1 MNKKTERK
9 RRAKDTSPQDTSG
22 SKVSPRRRRARA
34 AEEKAKVAREDQS
47 PRTSLSE
54 SEFKIELLFI
64 SLRWLFLVSVAGVI
78 GINTIFKASEFPT
91 AVIALLIVGGVANII
106 ATITLFKNALSKSI
120 QYVML
125 GQDIGLTLG
134 FIAGSGGAES
144 PLLFVSLIPMVTA
157 ALRFRQLYGLI
168 VVLGIVLV
176 YWVITWNQFQFSL
189 TMPLNELML
198 HALPYLINGFILLLA
213 GGALS
218 QVSVRIKQALITE
231 REKQEREAQTALE
244 AAHQKV
250 RLIFELA
257 STLSATLNYERVL
270 EAALDVSNAGLREFF
285 SGDKEI
291 TQVGMIL
298 LFGMDQTLYVA
309 KARGITTQDER
320 LRLPA
325 QSGVL
330 AEAIE
335 KTDPIVIDNPRDD
348 PELEKVAAMYSCR
361 QAIVVPLRAGFESYG
376 LLILGSPEP
385 ETYSPDFQDLL
396 VAICNQA
403 VMAIQNANLY
413 QNLMEE
419 KDRLVTVEEDAR
431 KKLARNL
438 HDGPTQTIAAIAM
451 RLNYIRMLVER
462 EPAKSL
468 EELKQLEELARKTT
482 KEIRQMLFTLRP
494 LILETQGLI
503 PALEQL
509 KQKISETDPLPVI
522 HLELNKEAE
531 ALLNK
536 EAQGAIFYITEEA
549 TTNVRKYAKAKNL
562 WLRLSQR
569 GMNVIAEIED
579 DGAGFDVA
587 AMEANYATRGSLGL
601 INLRE
606 RATLVKGK
614 TVIKSA
620 PGQGTKV
627 TVTIPV
633 TLPDENN
640 H

>member
-1 MNKKTERK
+1 MNKKTKQK
-9 RRAKDTSPQDTSG
+9 RTQADVPHQDTTTEKTS
-22 SKVSPRRRRARA
+22 RRRTRASGPKTA
-34 AEEKAKVAREDQS
+34 QPDQS
-47 PRTSLSE
+47 SGTSLSE
-54 SEFKIELLFI
+54 SEIKIESLFI
-64 SLRWLFLVSVAGVI
+64 SLRWLFLLTIAGVI
-78 GINTIFKASEFPT
+78 GINTMFRDEEFPR
-91 AVIALLIVGGVANII
+91 AIVALLIVGGVANII
-106 ATITLFKNALSKSI
+106 ATIALFKNALSKGI
-120 QYVML
+120 QNVML
-125 GQDIGLTLG
+125 IQDIGLTLG

-144 PLLFVSLIPMVTA
+144 PLLFVSLIPIVTA
-157 ALRFRQLYGLI
+157 ALRFRRLYGLI
-168 VVLGIVLV
+168 VVLGIVIA
-176 YWVITWNQFQFSL
+176 YGGITWNQQKFST
-189 TMPLNELML
+189 TMPLSELTL
-198 HALPYLINGFILLLA
+198 RALPYLINGMILLLA

-218 QVSVRIKQALITE
+218 QIGVRIKQALITE
-231 REKQEREAQTALE
+231 REKQEHEAQTALE
-244 AAHQKV
+244 SAHQKV

-285 SGDKEI
+285 SGDKQI
-291 TQVGMIL
+291 IQVGMIL

-309 KARGITTQDER
+309 KARGVTTQDER

-335 KTDPIVIDNPRDD
+335 KTDPVVIDNPRED
-348 PELEKVAAMYSCR
+348 PELSKIASMYGCK

-376 LLILGSPEP
+376 LLVLGSPEP
-385 ETYSPDFQDLL
+385 DTYSPDFQDLL

-462 EPAKSL
+462 EPEKSL

-509 KQKISETDPLPVI
+509 KQKVSETDPLPVI

-536 EAQGAIFYITEEA
+536 EAQGAVFYITDEA

-562 WLRLSQR
+562 WIRLNQR

-579 DGAGFDVA
+579 DGVGFDVA
-587 AMEANYATRGSLGL
+587 AMEASYATRGSLGM

-606 RATLVKGK
+606 RAMLVKGK

-627 TVTIPV
+627 TVTIPIAS
-633 TLPDENN
+633 PDESNY
-640 H
+640 

>member
-1 MNKKTERK
+1 MNKKTLKQK
-9 RRAKDTSPQDTSG
+9 RPQEDTPVQDTTTR
-22 SKVSPRRRRARA
+22 KTPRRRARA
-34 AEEKAKVAREDQS
+34 SDPKAERPDQD
-47 PRTSLSE
+47 TTIALSE
-54 SEFKIELLFI
+54 SEIKIESLFI
-64 SLRWLFLVSVAGVI
+64 SLRWLFLLTVAGVI
-78 GINTIFKASEFPT
+78 GINTMFKASEFPST
-91 AVIALLIVGGVANII
+91 IVGLLIVGGVANVI
-106 ATITLFKNALSKSI
+106 ATISLFKNALSKAI
-120 QYVML
+120 QNVML
-125 GQDIGLTLG
+125 IQDIGLTLG

-144 PLLFVSLIPMVTA
+144 PLLFVSLIPIVTA
-157 ALRFRQLYGLI
+157 ALRFRRLYGLI
-168 VVLGIVLV
+168 VVLGIVLA
-176 YWVITWNQFQFSL
+176 YWGITWGQQKFSATIPLSEL
-189 TMPLNELML
+189 TLR
-198 HALPYLINGFILLLA
+198 ALPYLINGIVLLLA

-218 QVSVRIKQALITE
+218 QIGVRIKQALNTE
-231 REKQEREAQTALE
+231 REKQEHEAQTELE
-244 AAHQKV
+244 SAHQKV

-330 AEAIE
+330 AETIE
-335 KTDPIVIDNPRDD
+335 KTDPVVIDDPRED
-348 PELEKVAAMYSCR
+348 PELAKIAAMYGCK

-385 ETYSPDFQDLL
+385 ATYSPDFQDLL

-462 EPAKSL
+462 EPQKSL
-468 EELKQLEELARKTT
+468 DELKQLEDLARKTT

-509 KQKISETDPLPVI
+509 KQKVNETDPLPII
-522 HLELNKEAE
+522 HLELSKEAE

-536 EAQGAIFYITEEA
+536 EAQGAIFYITDEA

-562 WLRLSQR
+562 WIRLGQR
-569 GMNVIAEIED
+569 GVNVIAEIED
-579 DGAGFDVA
+579 DGVGFDVA
-587 AMEANYATRGSLGL
+587 AMEANYANRGSLGM

-606 RATLVKGK
+606 RAMLVKGK

-633 TLPDENN
+633 ASPDE
-640 H
+640 

>member
-1 MNKKTERK
+1 MNRKTTRK
-9 RRAKDTSPQDTSG
+9 RHAKDASPQDTSG
-22 SKVSPRRRRARA
+22 SKSAFKRRPATEKEAKA
-34 AEEKAKVAREDQS
+34 ANS
-47 PRTSLSE
+47 GPSLSE
-54 SEFKIELLFI
+54 SEYKIELLFI
-64 SLRWLFLVSVAGVI
+64 SLRWLFLLSVAGVI
-78 GINTIFKASEFPT
+78 GINTIFKASEFPS
-91 AVIALLIVGGVANII
+91 AIIALLIVGAVANII
-106 ATITLFKNALSKSI
+106 ATIALFKNALSKPI

-125 GQDIGLTLG
+125 VQDIGLTLG

-157 ALRFRQLYGLI
+157 ALRFTRLYGLI

-176 YWVITWNQFQFSL
+176 YWGITWHQLQFST
-189 TMPLNELML
+189 TMPLDVLTL
-198 HALPYLINGFILLLA
+198 QALPYLINGIVLLLA

-218 QVSVRIKQALITE
+218 QVGVRIEQALISE
-231 REKQEREAQTALE
+231 REKQEHEAQTALE

-285 SGDKEI
+285 SRDKEI
-291 TQVGMIL
+291 VQVGMIL

-348 PELEKVAAMYSCR
+348 PELAKVASMYGCQ

-376 LLILGSPEP
+376 LLVLGSPEA

-503 PALEQL
+503 AALEQL
-509 KQKISETDPLPVI
+509 KQKISETDPLPII

-549 TTNVRKYAKAKNL
+549 TTNIRKYARAKNL
-562 WLRLSQR
+562 WIRLNQR
-569 GMNVIAEIED
+569 GMTVIAEIED
-579 DGAGFDVA
+579 DGVGFDVA

-614 TVIKSA
+614 TIIKSA

-633 TLPDENN
+633 AAPDENN

>member
-1 MNKKTERK
+1 MDKKKTRQ
-9 RRAKDTSPQDTSG
+9 RRAKDPSTQDTST
-22 SKVSPRRRRARA
+22 
-34 AEEKAKVAREDQS
+34 AKI
-47 PRTSLSE
+47 SLSRLRTAKSTAQAPRENQSTGTPLRE
-54 SEFKIELLFI
+54 SEIKIESLFI
-64 SLRWLFLVSVAGVI
+64 SLRWLFLLTVAGVT
-78 GINTIFKASEFPT
+78 GINTMFRASEFPD
-91 AVIALLIVGGVANII
+91 VIIALLIVGGVANII
-106 ATITLFKNALSKSI
+106 ATIALFKNALSQAI
-120 QYVML
+120 LNVML
-125 GQDIGLTLG
+125 VQDIGLTLG
-134 FIAGSGGAES
+134 FIAGSGGADS
-144 PLLFVSLIPMVTA
+144 PLLFVSLIPIVTA
-157 ALRFRQLYGLI
+157 ALRFTRLYGLI

-176 YWVITWNQFQFSL
+176 YWGITWNQLHFST
-189 TMPLNELML
+189 TMPFNEL
-198 HALPYLINGFILLLA
+198 ALRAVPYLINGIILLLA

-218 QVSVRIKQALITE
+218 QIGVRIKQTLIAE
-231 REKQEREAQTALE
+231 RQKQEHEAQTALE
-244 AAHQKV
+244 SAHQKV

-325 QSGVL
+325 QNGVL

-335 KTDPIVIDNPRDD
+335 KTDPMIIDNPRED
-348 PELEKVAAMYSCR
+348 PELEKVAAMYGCK

-376 LLILGSPEP
+376 LLVLGSPEP

-509 KQKISETDPLPVI
+509 KQKVSETDPLPVI
-522 HLELNKEAE
+522 HLELKKEAE

-536 EAQGAIFYITEEA
+536 EAQGAIFYITDEA
-549 TTNVRKYAKAKNL
+549 TTNVRKYARAKNL
-562 WLRLSQR
+562 WIRLNQR

-579 DGAGFDVA
+579 DGIGFDVA
-587 AMEANYATRGSLGL
+587 AMEANYASRGSLGM

-614 TVIKSA
+614 TIIKSA

-633 TLPDENN
+633 AAPDEND

>member
-1 MNKKTERK
+1 MSKRIASHRRTKDNVRTQDKSTRKTSLK
-9 RRAKDTSPQDTSG
+9 RTRPPG
-22 SKVSPRRRRARA
+22 
-34 AEEKAKVAREDQS
+34 EKALRQDRS
-47 PRTSLSE
+47 TGIPLSE
-54 SEFKIELLFI
+54 SEIKIESLFI
-64 SLRWLFLVSVAGVI
+64 SLRWLFLLTVAGII
-78 GINTIFKASEFPT
+78 GINTMFRSSEFPSEI
-91 AVIALLIVGGVANII
+91 IALLVVGGVANII
-106 ATITLFKNALSKSI
+106 ATIMLFKNALSKAI
-120 QYVML
+120 QNVML
-125 GQDIGLTLG
+125 IQDIGLTLG

-144 PLLFVSLIPMVTA
+144 PLLFVSLIPIVTA
-157 ALRFRQLYGLI
+157 ALRFTRLYGLI

-176 YWVITWNQFQFSL
+176 YWGITWNQQKLSL
-189 TMPLNELML
+189 TMPLTELIVR
-198 HALPYLINGFILLLA
+198 ALPYLINGMILLLA

-218 QVSVRIKQALITE
+218 QIGVRIKQALIAE
-231 REKQEREAQTALE
+231 REKQEYEAQTALE
-244 AAHQKV
+244 SAHQKV

-298 LFGMDQTLYVA
+298 LFGMDQTLYIA
-309 KARGITTQDER
+309 KARGVTTQDER
-320 LRLPA
+320 VRLPA

-335 KTDPIVIDNPRDD
+335 KTDPVVANNPRED
-348 PELEKVAAMYSCR
+348 PELGKIAAMYGCK

-376 LLILGSPEP
+376 LLVLGSPEP

-509 KQKISETDPLPVI
+509 KQKINETDPLPVI

-536 EAQGAIFYITEEA
+536 EAQGAVFYITEEA

-562 WLRLSQR
+562 WIRLNQR

-579 DGAGFDVA
+579 DGIGFDVA
-587 AMEANYATRGSLGL
+587 AMEANYATRGSLGMM
-601 INLRE
+601 NLRE

-633 TLPDENN
+633 ASPDEND

>member
-1 MNKKTERK
+1 MNKKTTKQKRTREDTHAQDAPPEKITRK
-9 RRAKDTSPQDTSG
+9 RTRLSDP
-22 SKVSPRRRRARA
+22 
-34 AEEKAKVAREDQS
+34 KAVRPEQS
-47 PRTSLSE
+47 TETVLSE
-54 SEFKIELLFI
+54 SEIKIESLFI
-64 SLRWLFLVSVAGVI
+64 SLRWLFLLTVAGVI
-78 GINTIFKASEFPT
+78 GINTMFRAEEFPS
-91 AVIALLIVGGVANII
+91 AIIALLIVGGVANII
-106 ATITLFKNALSKSI
+106 ATITLFKNALSKAI
-120 QYVML
+120 QNVML
-125 GQDIGLTLG
+125 IQDIGLTLG

-144 PLLFVSLIPMVTA
+144 SLLFVSLIPIVTA
-157 ALRFRQLYGLI
+157 ALRFRRLYGLV
-168 VVLGIVLV
+168 VVLGIVIA
-176 YWVITWNQFQFSL
+176 YWDITWNQQKFSM
-189 TMPLNELML
+189 TMPLSELTL
-198 HALPYLINGFILLLA
+198 RALPYLINGMILLLA

-218 QVSVRIKQALITE
+218 QIGVRIKQALITD
-231 REKQEREAQTALE
+231 REKQEHEAQTALE
-244 AAHQKV
+244 SAHQKV

-309 KARGITTQDER
+309 KARGIASQDER

-330 AEAIE
+330 AVAIE
-335 KTDPIVIDNPRDD
+335 KTDPVIIDDPRED
-348 PELEKVAAMYSCR
+348 PELAKIVAMYGCK

-376 LLILGSPEP
+376 LLVLGSPEP

-462 EPAKSL
+462 EPEKSL
-468 EELKQLEELARKTT
+468 DELKQLEELARKTT

-509 KQKISETDPLPVI
+509 KQKVSETDPLPVI

-536 EAQGAIFYITEEA
+536 EAQGAIFYITDEA

-562 WLRLSQR
+562 WIRLSQR

-579 DGAGFDVA
+579 DGIGFNVA
-587 AMEANYATRGSLGL
+587 AMEANYANRGSLGM

-606 RATLVKGK
+606 RAMLVKGK

-633 TLPDENN
+633 ASPDESNY
-640 H
+640 

>member
-1 MNKKTERK
+1 MNKKTTK
-9 RRAKDTSPQDTSG
+9 QRRAKNARSQDTS
-22 SKVSPRRRRARA
+22 SSNNSNKRTRTAR
-34 AEEKAKVAREDQS
+34 AKVAETLQDQS
-47 PRTSLSE
+47 ASAPMSE
-54 SEFKIELLFI
+54 SEVKIEWLFI
-64 SLRWLFLVSVAGVI
+64 SLRWLFLLTVAGVI
-78 GINTIFKASEFPT
+78 GINTVFEAAEFPSV
-91 AVIALLIVGGVANII
+91 VIVLLIVGGVANII
-106 ATITLFKNALSKSI
+106 AMITLFKNALTKAI
-120 QYVML
+120 KNVIL
-125 GQDIGLTLG
+125 IQDIGLTLG

-144 PLLFVSLIPMVTA
+144 PLLFVSLIPIVTA
-157 ALRFRQLYGLI
+157 ALRFTRLYGLI
-168 VVLGIVLV
+168 VVVGIVLA
-176 YWVITWNQFQFSL
+176 YWAITWQQHRFSL
-189 TMPLNELML
+189 AMPLSELMVQ
-198 HALPYLINGFILLLA
+198 AVSYFINGIILLLA

-218 QVSVRIKQALITE
+218 QVGVRIKQALISE
-231 REKQEREAQTALE
+231 REKQKHETQTALE
-244 AAHQKV
+244 SAHQKV

-291 TQVGMIL
+291 TQVGLIL

-309 KARGITTQDER
+309 KARGISTQDER

-325 QSGVL
+325 QEGVL

-335 KTDPIVIDNPRDD
+335 KTDPVVVHNPKDD
-348 PELEKVAAMYSCR
+348 PELRKVLALHSCQ

-462 EPAKSL
+462 DPAKSI
-468 EELKQLEELARKTT
+468 EELQQLEELARKTT

-509 KQKISETDPLPVI
+509 KQKVSETDPLPVI
-522 HLELNKEAE
+522 HLELNKDAE

-536 EAQGAIFYITEEA
+536 EAQGAIFYITDEA

-562 WLRLSQR
+562 WFRLSQR

-579 DGAGFDVA
+579 DGMGFDVA
-587 AMEANYATRGSLGL
+587 AIEASYATRGSLGM

-633 TLPDENN
+633 ASPDEND

>member
-1 MNKKTERK
+1 MNKKPTK
-9 RRAKDTSPQDTSG
+9 QRRAKDARTQDAPADNDSA
-22 SKVSPRRRRARA
+22 RRTRAARA
-34 AEEKAKVAREDQS
+34 KGEETPQNQS
-47 PRTSLSE
+47 TSAPLSE
-54 SEFKIELLFI
+54 SEVKIEWLFI
-64 SLRWLFLVSVAGVI
+64 SLRWLFLLTVAGVI
-78 GINTIFKASEFPT
+78 GISTVFKATEFPS

-106 ATITLFKNALSKSI
+106 AMITLFKNALSKAI
-120 QYVML
+120 KNVML
-125 GQDIGLTLG
+125 IQDIGLTLG

-157 ALRFRQLYGLI
+157 ALRFARLYGLV
-168 VVLGIVLV
+168 VVLGIVLA
-176 YWVITWNQFQFSL
+176 YWGITWNQHKFSMA
-189 TMPLNELML
+189 MPLNELIVR
-198 HALPYLINGFILLLA
+198 ALPYLINGIILLLA

-218 QVSVRIKQALITE
+218 QVGVRIKQALISE
-231 REKQEREAQTALE
+231 REKQEHEAQTALE
-244 AAHQKV
+244 SAHQKV

-291 TQVGMIL
+291 TQVGLIL

-309 KARGITTQDER
+309 KARGISTQDER

-325 QSGVL
+325 QEGVL

-335 KTDPIVIDNPRDD
+335 KTDPVVINNPKDD
-348 PELEKVAAMYSCR
+348 PELHKVMALHGCQ

-462 EPAKSL
+462 DPAKSL
-468 EELKQLEELARKTT
+468 EELQQLEELARRTT

-509 KQKISETDPLPVI
+509 KQKVSETDPLPVI

-536 EAQGAIFYITEEA
+536 EAQGAIFYITDEA

-562 WLRLSQR
+562 WIRLSQR
-569 GMNVIAEIED
+569 GMTVIAEIED
-579 DGAGFDVA
+579 DGVGFDVA
-587 AMEANYATRGSLGL
+587 AMETNYASRGSLGM

-614 TVIKSA
+614 TIIRSA

-633 TLPDENN
+633 ASPDESD

>member
-1 MNKKTERK
+1 MNKKTTKQRRTKNAPSQNTSSGNSSNK
-9 RRAKDTSPQDTSG
+9 RARTARAKVEETPQDPSA
-22 SKVSPRRRRARA
+22 SA
-34 AEEKAKVAREDQS
+34 A
-47 PRTSLSE
+47 PMSE
-54 SEFKIELLFI
+54 SEVKIEWLFI
-64 SLRWLFLVSVAGVI
+64 SLRWLFLLTVAGVI
-78 GINTIFKASEFPT
+78 GINTMFKATEFPSV
-91 AVIALLIVGGVANII
+91 VIALLVVGGVANII
-106 ATITLFKNALSKSI
+106 AMITLFKNALSKAIKNVILI
-120 QYVML
+120 QDV
-125 GQDIGLTLG
+125 GLTLG

-157 ALRFRQLYGLI
+157 SLRFTRLYGLI
-168 VVLGIVLV
+168 VVIAIVLA
-176 YWVITWNQFQFSL
+176 YWAITWQQHNFSL
-189 TMPLNELML
+189 TMPLSELML
-198 HALPYLINGFILLLA
+198 QAVPYFINGIILLLA

-218 QVSVRIKQALITE
+218 QVGVRIKQALLSE
-231 REKQEREAQTALE
+231 REKREHEAQTALE
-244 AAHQKV
+244 SAHQKV

-291 TQVGMIL
+291 TQVGLIL

-309 KARGITTQDER
+309 KARGISTQDER

-325 QSGVL
+325 QEGVL

-335 KTDPIVIDNPRDD
+335 KTDPVIVRNPKDD
-348 PELEKVAAMYSCR
+348 PELHKILALHGCQ

-462 EPAKSL
+462 EPAKSI
-468 EELKQLEELARKTT
+468 EELQQLEDLARKTT

-509 KQKISETDPLPVI
+509 KQKISETDPLPVM

-569 GMNVIAEIED
+569 GMNVVAEIED

-587 AMEANYATRGSLGL
+587 AIEANYASRGSLGL

-614 TVIKSA
+614 TIIKSA

-633 TLPDENN
+633 AAPDEND

>member
-1 MNKKTERK
+1 MNKKTIRQKRTQENAPPSDKTTAKTHRK
-9 RRAKDTSPQDTSG
+9 RTHTSAPKTVQ
-22 SKVSPRRRRARA
+22 R
-34 AEEKAKVAREDQS
+34 DQS
-47 PRTSLSE
+47 TGATLSE
-54 SEFKIELLFI
+54 SEIKIESLFI
-64 SLRWLFLVSVAGVI
+64 SLRWLFLLTVAGII
-78 GINTIFKASEFPT
+78 GINTMFRDEEFPR
-91 AVIALLIVGGVANII
+91 AIVALLIVGGVANII
-106 ATITLFKNALSKSI
+106 ATITLFKNAMSKGI
-120 QYVML
+120 QNVML
-125 GQDIGLTLG
+125 IQDIGLTLG
-134 FIAGSGGAES
+134 FIAGSGGNEG
-144 PLLFVSLIPMVTA
+144 PLLFVSLIPIVTA
-157 ALRFRQLYGLI
+157 SLRFRRLYGLI
-168 VVLGIVLV
+168 VVLGVVIA
-176 YWVITWNQFQFSL
+176 YWNIAWNQQKFST
-189 TMPLNELML
+189 TMPLNELTL
-198 HALPYLINGFILLLA
+198 RALPYLINGMVLLLA

-218 QVSVRIKQALITE
+218 QIGVRIKQALITE

-244 AAHQKV
+244 SAHQKV

-291 TQVGMIL
+291 NQVGMIL
-298 LFGMDQTLYVA
+298 LFGIDQTLYVA
-309 KARGITTQDER
+309 KARGITSQDER

-335 KTDPIVIDNPRDD
+335 KTDPVVIDNPRED
-348 PELEKVAAMYSCR
+348 PELAKIAAMYGCK

-376 LLILGSPEP
+376 LLVLGSPEP

-462 EPAKSL
+462 EPEKSL

-509 KQKISETDPLPVI
+509 KQKVSETDPLPVI

-531 ALLNK
+531 SLLNK
-536 EAQGAIFYITEEA
+536 EAQGAVFYITEEA

-562 WLRLSQR
+562 WIRLYQR

-579 DGAGFDVA
+579 DGVGFDVA
-587 AMEANYATRGSLGL
+587 AMEANYANRGSLGMM
-601 INLRE
+601 NLRE
-606 RATLVKGK
+606 RAMLVKGK

-627 TVTIPV
+627 TVTIPI
-633 TLPDENN
+633 TMPDE
-640 H
+640 

>member
-1 MNKKTERK
+1 MSKRIASHRRTKDNVRAQDKSTRKTSLK
-9 RRAKDTSPQDTSG
+9 RTRPPG
-22 SKVSPRRRRARA
+22 
-34 AEEKAKVAREDQS
+34 EKALRQDRS
-47 PRTSLSE
+47 TGIPLSE
-54 SEFKIELLFI
+54 SEIKIESLFI
-64 SLRWLFLVSVAGVI
+64 SLRWLFLLTVAGII
-78 GINTIFKASEFPT
+78 GINTMFRSSEFPSEI
-91 AVIALLIVGGVANII
+91 IALLVVGGVANII
-106 ATITLFKNALSKSI
+106 ATIMLFKNALSKAI
-120 QYVML
+120 QNVML
-125 GQDIGLTLG
+125 IQDIGLTLG

-144 PLLFVSLIPMVTA
+144 PLLFVSLIPIVTA
-157 ALRFRQLYGLI
+157 ALRFTRLYGLI

-176 YWVITWNQFQFSL
+176 YWGITWDQQKLSL
-189 TMPLNELML
+189 TMPLTELIVR
-198 HALPYLINGFILLLA
+198 ALPYLINGMILLLA

-218 QVSVRIKQALITE
+218 QIGVRIKQALIAE
-231 REKQEREAQTALE
+231 REKQEYEAQTELE
-244 AAHQKV
+244 SAHQKV
-250 RLIFELA
+250 HLIFELA

-309 KARGITTQDER
+309 KARGVTTQDER
-320 LRLPA
+320 VRLPA

-335 KTDPIVIDNPRDD
+335 KTDPVVINDPRED
-348 PELEKVAAMYSCR
+348 PELEKITAMYGCK

-376 LLILGSPEP
+376 LLVLGSPEP

-509 KQKISETDPLPVI
+509 KQKINETDPLPVI

-536 EAQGAIFYITEEA
+536 EAQGAVFYITEEA

-562 WLRLSQR
+562 WIRLSQR

-579 DGAGFDVA
+579 DGIGFDVA
-587 AMEANYATRGSLGL
+587 AMEANYATRGSLGMM
-601 INLRE
+601 NLRE

-633 TLPDENN
+633 ASPDEND

>member
-1 MNKKTERK
+1 MNKKTTK
-9 RRAKDTSPQDTSG
+9 QKRAKDTPAGNGVVKQTRASRAKDRKPSQDQNASA
-22 SKVSPRRRRARA
+22 PM
-34 AEEKAKVAREDQS
+34 
-47 PRTSLSE
+47 SE
-54 SEFKIELLFI
+54 SEVKIEWLFV
-64 SLRWLFLVSVAGVI
+64 SLRWLFLVTIAGVI
-78 GINTIFKASEFPT
+78 GINTIFSATEFPS
-91 AVIALLIVGGVANII
+91 AIVALLVVGGVANVI
-106 ATITLFKNALSKSI
+106 AMITLFKNALGPAVKN
-120 QYVML
+120 VML
-125 GQDIGLTLG
+125 IQDIGLTLG

-157 ALRFRQLYGLI
+157 ALRFTQLYGLA
-168 VVLGIVLV
+168 VVFGIVLA
-176 YWVITWNQFQFSL
+176 YWAITWNQHQFSL

-198 HALPYLINGFILLLA
+198 RGLPYLINGIVLLLA

-218 QVSVRIKQALITE
+218 QVGVRIKQALISE
-231 REKQEREAQTALE
+231 REKQEHEAQTELE
-244 AAHQKV
+244 SAHQKV

-309 KARGITTQDER
+309 KARGISTQDER
-320 LRLPA
+320 MRLPA
-325 QSGVL
+325 QEGIL

-335 KTDPIVIDNPRDD
+335 KTDPVVIDNPKED
-348 PELEKVAAMYSCR
+348 PELHKILAMHGCQ

-462 EPAKSL
+462 EPAKSI
-468 EELKQLEELARKTT
+468 EELQQLEDLARKTT

-509 KQKISETDPLPVI
+509 KQKVSETDPLPVI
-522 HLELNKEAE
+522 HLELSKEAE

-536 EAQGAIFYITEEA
+536 EAQGAIFYITDEA

-562 WLRLSQR
+562 WIRLTQR
-569 GMNVIAEIED
+569 GMNVVAEIED
-579 DGAGFDVA
+579 DGVGFDVA
-587 AMEANYATRGSLGL
+587 AMEANYSSRGSLGM

-614 TVIKSA
+614 TIVRSA

-633 TLPDENN
+633 DSPDESD